1 MGKIKKI
8 RAVIDTNVIVSA
20 ILFGGIP
27 GKLISLWK
35 SGYLKP
41 LASTDIIDEYI
52 KVLAYPKFRLAEKEI
67 NYILYNEILPYFEIV
82 NLKTGL
88 RIIQKDPSDDKFI
101 HCAEA
106 GKASVI
112 ISGDQHLLNLK
123 TSEKLKILTPSQF
136 LEKLQTHQLPK

>member
-35 SGYLKP
+35 SGHLKP
-41 LASTDIIDEYI
+41 LASKDIIDEYI
-52 KVLAYPKFRLAEKEI
+52 KVLAYPKFRLTEKEI
-67 NYILYNEILPYFEIV
+67 NYILYNEILPYFEV
-82 NLKTGL
+82 VTLKPGL
-88 RIIQKDPSDDKFI
+88 GTIQKDPSDDKFI

-106 GKASVI
+106 GKAGVI

-123 TSEKLKILTPSQF
+123 TYGKLKILTPLQF
-136 LEKLQTHQLPK
+136 LEKL

>member
-8 RAVIDTNVIVSA
+8 RTVIDTNVIVSA

-35 SGYLKP
+35 SWRITP
-41 LASTDIIDEYI
+41 LASKDMMDEYI
-52 KVLAYPKFRLAEKEI
+52 KVLAYPKFKLSENEI
-67 NYILYNEILPYFEIV
+67 NYIFYNEILPYFDIV
-82 NLKTGL
+82 VPKPGQA
-88 RIIQKDPSDDKFI
+88 IIQEDPSDDKFI
-101 HCAEA
+101 HCAES

-123 TSEKLKILTPSQF
+123 SYGRIKIVTPSLF
-136 LEKLQTHQLPK
+136 LNQM

>member
-35 SGYLKP
+35 SGHITP
-41 LASTDIIDEYI
+41 LATKDIIDEYI
-52 KVLAYPKFRLAEKEI
+52 KVLAYPKFKLSENEI
-67 NYILYNEILPYFEIV
+67 NYIFYNELLSYFEV
-82 NLKTGL
+82 VVLKPGQM
-88 RIIQKDPSDDKFI
+88 IIQEDPSDDKFI
-101 HCAEA
+101 HCAES

-123 TSEKLKILTPSQF
+123 SYGKIKISTPSRF
-136 LEKLQTHQLPK
+136 LNEL